1 MKQKIMLFSAL
12 LVIGFISSVAFGI
25 YDFGNV
31 SFERQTVEVE
41 KIVEVNELE
50 KRINDALHAKANE
63 INEVGVKARDEAQ
76 QQLRDSIEL
85 EVREAY
91 SKELEVKELELRKK
105 QKAY

>member
-41 KIVEVNELE
+41 KIVEVNELD
-50 KRINDALHAKANE
+50 KRIRDAQKAKAIE
-63 INEVGVKARDEAQ
+63 INEAGTKAENEAERQ
-76 QQLRDSIEL
+76 MLDAIEL

-91 SKELEVKELELRKK
+91 SKELEAKELELRKK
-105 QKAY
+105 QTSY